1 MNNTLCSAAWTD
13 ININFG
19 ERNIRH
25 CCKSVEIPFPET
37 LSVDFFNDSLRIKK
51 TRSDLVA
58 GIQTEDC
65 ISCWNDYK
73 KTGTAYRDFKNK
85 WKSTKDINTVV
96 NNIEIILDNLCDMAC
111 VYCDEFGSSRIATEK
126 NLNNRLFVAKNE
138 DLDTFVEFLKILA
151 NKQNELNIS
160 FSGGE
165 VTYSKQFFYFVEK
178 LIADKKLKEIP
189 ISFSFLTNGN
199 TLEKNM
205 QKINLLLNQMP
216 ENWYI
221 TVGMSCETIGKSAEL
236 IRYGLSW
243 DRFLYN
249 FKAYYNHSKVNTM
262 VLSPTLNIFSV
273 KEFPLFVKT
282 ISNIATEIN
291 NNKKINI
298 IGNWVTKPDILN
310 PCYSSAKYKTEIIN
324 LKNFIIDS
332 HIINNK
338 NNFVNFLDKLSQKI
352 GSFELDSRELDD
364 WLSNLAKQKKDN
376 RVLDLKKLL

>member
-25 CCKSVEIPFPET
+25 CCKSVEIPFPKT

-51 TRSDLVA
+51 TRSDLVS

-96 NNIEIILDNLCDMAC
+96 NNIEIILDNLCDMSC

-126 NLNNRLFVAKNE
+126 NLNNRLFVAKNR
-138 DLDTFVEFLKILA
+138 DLDVFVEFLKSLA
-151 NKQNELNIS
+151 NKQTQLNIS

-178 LIADKKLKEIP
+178 LIADNKLKEIP

-205 QKINLLLNQMP
+205 QKIDLLLQHIP

-221 TVGMSCETIGKSAEL
+221 IVGMSCETIGKSAEL

-243 DRFLYN
+243 DRFLHN
-249 FKAYYNHSKVNTM
+249 FKVYYNHSKVNTM

-273 KEFPLFVKT
+273 REFPLFVKT
-282 ISNIATEIN
+282 IDDIANEFN

-298 IGNWVTKPDILN
+298 IGNWVTHPHILN
-310 PCYSSAKYKTEIIN
+310 PCYSSAKYKTEISN

-332 HIINNK
+332 HVINNK
-338 NNFVNFLDKLSQKI
+338 DNLINFLEKLNQKI
-352 GSFELDSRELDD
+352 GSIELDNEELDN
-364 WLSNLAKQKKDN
+364 WLLNLAKQKKDN